1 MQRIILHVDMD
12 AFFAAIEQRDHPAY
26 RGRPVIVGGS
36 RTRGVVSTASYEARP
51 FGVHS
56 AMPMSR
62 AVRLCPQ
69 AVVLPV
75 RMEVY
80 GQVSAQ
86 LMQVL
91 DGFSPKVEPLS
102 LDEAFLDMT
111 GAEGLFG
118 PPDHMARA
126 IQARVREATGL
137 GASVGIAG
145 NKFLAKL
152 ASDLDKPEGCT
163 WVPFGREREFIA
175 PLPVRRLWGVGP
187 RAAELLAGLGLGTIG
202 EVAGA
207 DPARLRRELGAFGE
221 HIHALSLGQ
230 DDRPVVPGHA
240 RKSVGSER
248 TLERD
253 IRGRGPVEKHL
264 RAACERV
271 ACDLRAAELVAS
283 AVRVKVKYATFQLA
297 TRDGQLPAPAD
308 DSAAL
313 YEAARRLLERLD
325 LEAPIRL
332 VGAAAFDLSPRGGP
346 QQGDLFLQPVRRRHH
361 RLESTLD
368 AIREK
373 FGDDKVRRAC
383 DGED

>member
-1 MQRIILHVDMD
+1 MQRVILHVDMD
-12 AFFAAIEQRDHPAY
+12 AFFAAIEQRDRPEL
-26 RGRPVIVGGS
+26 RGQPVIVGGS
-36 RTRGVVSTASYEARP
+36 RTRGVVSTCSYEARRY
-51 FGVHS
+51 GVHS

-62 AVRLCPQ
+62 AVRHCPR

-75 RMEVY
+75 RMEAY
-80 GQVSAQ
+80 CEASAQ
-86 LMQVL
+86 LMEVL
-91 DGFSPKVEPLS
+91 DAFSPRVEPLS

-118 PPDHMARA
+118 PPEQMARA
-126 IQARVREATGL
+126 IQARIRERTRL
-137 GASVGIAG
+137 GASVGIAS

-152 ASDLDKPEGCT
+152 ASDLEKPNGCT

-187 RAAELLAGLGLGTIG
+187 RAAELLAGLGLATIG
-202 EVAGA
+202 DVAACEPG
-207 DPARLRRELGAFGE
+207 RLRRELGAFGE
-221 HIHALSLGQ
+221 HIHALSQGL
-230 DDRPVVPGHA
+230 DDRPVVSAHD

-271 ACDLRAAELVAS
+271 ARDLRAAELLAR
-283 AVRVKVKYATFQLA
+283 AVRVKLKYATFQLA
-297 TRDGQLPAPAD
+297 TRDGPLPAPAD

-313 YEAARRLLERLD
+313 YEGARGLLERLD

-332 VGAAAFDLSPRGGP
+332 VGAAAFDLLPRGQP
-346 QQGDLFLQPVRRRHH
+346 VQGDLFLQPVRQKHH

-373 FGDDKVRRAC
+373 FGDKIRRAG